1 MSATRTSI
9 VLLALAAALWLIASS
24 AWAAPQVEFFGLTDN
39 NTLVR
44 FSLSRPAETRSVKV
58 TGVKGALLGIDF
70 RPADRR
76 LYAVTG
82 DSLYTIDPASGAAT
96 FVNSLSVGFTGRHA
110 SGVDFNPT
118 ADRLRLV
125 GSDRQ
130 SLRVNVEL
138 GATAQD
144 GALAYAAGDINARKK
159 PTVTAAAYTE
169 SVAGAKSTKLF
180 DIDTGL
186 DVLVFQDPP
195 NDGTLQ
201 TVGPLGVDFGPQTG
215 FDILTDANGVNRAFA
230 ASGSVL
236 YTIDLLSGK
245 AARVGP
251 IGNGSL
257 KLVGLAVV
265 PG

>member
-1 MSATRTSI
+1 
-9 VLLALAAALWLIASS
+9 
-24 AWAAPQVEFFGLTDN
+24 
-39 NTLVR
+39 
-44 FSLSRPAETRSVKV
+44 
-58 TGVKGALLGIDF
+58 
-70 RPADRR
+70 
-76 LYAVTG
+76 
-82 DSLYTIDPASGAAT
+82 
-96 FVNSLSVGFTGRHA
+96 
-110 SGVDFNPT
+110 
-118 ADRLRLV
+118 
-125 GSDRQ
+125 
-130 SLRVNVEL
+130 
-138 GATAQD
+138 
-144 GALAYAAGDINARKK
+144 KK

-201 TVGPLGVDFGPQTG
+201 TIGPLGVDFGPQTG
-215 FDILTDANGVNRAFA
+215 FDILTDPNGVNRAFA

-245 AARVGP
+245 ATRVGP

-257 KLVGLAVV
+257 RLVGLAVA